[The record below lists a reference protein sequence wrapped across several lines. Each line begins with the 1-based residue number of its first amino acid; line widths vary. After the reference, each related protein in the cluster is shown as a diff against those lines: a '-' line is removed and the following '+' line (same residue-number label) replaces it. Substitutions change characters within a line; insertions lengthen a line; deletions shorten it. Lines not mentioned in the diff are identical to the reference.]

1 MTLQEAAARE
11 LVDTQGKLRD
21 LESNLDKAK
30 DKAARFREEAE
41 AAAASLGELQQAAA
55 AAAAQEEEFRRQM
68 GTLEQQFDAKE
79 GEVKHLQNE
88 LAEAQV
94 RNEVKGGV

>member
-1 MTLQEAAARE
+1 
-11 LVDTQGKLRD
+11 LVETQGKLRE

-41 AAAASLGELQQAAA
+41 AAAASLGELQQAASA
-55 AAAAQEEEFRRQM
+55 AAAAEEDFRRQM
-68 GTLEQQFDAKE
+68 GQLEEQLSAKE
-79 GEVKHLQNE
+79 GEVKHLQDE

-94 RNEVKGGV
+94 GVGAGV